1 MRPEAALFPDAE
13 SLAMGA
19 AERVGEA
26 ARAAVDARGR
36 FALALSGGRT
46 PQRLYQLLAEG
57 RGGPVDWSKVHVFWG
72 DERCVPP
79 DDPDSNYG
87 MAWWTLLDHVPIPP
101 DHVHRMRAED
111 APDRAAAS
119 YEADL
124 RAFFGGPSAFDLV
137 LLGLGP
143 DGHTASLFPGSEA
156 LNEPFRWALPSR
168 APEGVEP
175 AQRLTLTLPALNA
188 AMQAMF
194 LVTGAEKASVVT
206 DILTDLDSAAARY
219 PAARVRPAGRLLWLL
234 DEAAA
239 KGL

>member
-13 SLAMGA
+13 SLALGA
-19 AERVGEA
+19 AERAGEA
-26 ARAAVDARGR
+26 ARAAVGARGR
-36 FALALSGGRT
+36 FTLALSGGRT
-46 PQRLYQLLAEG
+46 PQRLYELLAEG
-57 RGGPVDWSKVHVFWG
+57 RGGPLDWSKVHVFWG
-72 DERCVPP
+72 DERCVSP

-87 MAWWTLLDHVPIPP
+87 MARWTLLDHVPVPP
-101 DHVHRMRAED
+101 EHVHRMRAED
-111 APDRAAAS
+111 TPDRAAAS

-156 LNEPFRWALPSR
+156 LNEPFRWVLSSR

-188 AMQAMF
+188 ARQVMF
-194 LVTGAEKASVVT
+194 LVTGAAKAAVVT
-206 DILTDLDSAAARY
+206 DILRDPDSAAARY
-219 PAARVRPAGRLLWLL
+219 PAARVRPTGRLLWLL